1 MENKNVKVNTEVDFR
16 ITQNDIIEMLV
27 DDRFNH
33 IVERLNYFSSE
44 AKKLNDKYSSE
55 FAKLKFAELYP
66 KLVKAGYVY
75 NHINSNSSNQE
86 VKLAFKTINSYSST
100 GDLSSN
106 YYSFYDKF
114 TAVFQKIE
122 EINDNGK
129 ITHVANIVMEV
140 PVNTEEIRIL
150 QAEINE
156 FIKTLP
162 DKLSRSAMVR
172 QLKSEFTRKAVS
184 ENKSLQ
190 KFLTTKFLK

>member
-1 MENKNVKVNTEVDFR
+1 
-16 ITQNDIIEMLV
+16 
-27 DDRFNH
+27 
-33 IVERLNYFSSE
+33 
-44 AKKLNDKYSSE
+44 
-55 FAKLKFAELYP
+55 
-66 KLVKAGYVY
+66 
-75 NHINSNSSNQE
+75 
-86 VKLAFKTINSYSST
+86 
-100 GDLSSN
+100 
-106 YYSFYDKF
+106 
-114 TAVFQKIE
+114 
-122 EINDNGK
+122 
-129 ITHVANIVMEV
+129 MEV